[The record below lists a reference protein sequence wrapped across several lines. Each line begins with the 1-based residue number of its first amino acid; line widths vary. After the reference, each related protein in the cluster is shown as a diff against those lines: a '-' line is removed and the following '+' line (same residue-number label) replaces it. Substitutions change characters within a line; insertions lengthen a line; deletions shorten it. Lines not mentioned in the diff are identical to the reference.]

1 MTLPDPKTYLPLI
14 ELAWRE
20 DYQYGDITS
29 EVSIPVGHSSK
40 GALVARESGIMAGMS
55 IVKDILG
62 YYDDKIELDIYV
74 KDGTEFEAG
83 QVLAELSGNTRTML
97 AAERVILNFLQRLCG
112 IATITAQ
119 YVNEV
124 SHTKTKICDTRK
136 TTPGWRTL
144 EKYAVRCG
152 GGTNH
157 RNSLYDA
164 VLVKDNHLA
173 SLGGESLKEKLST
186 MVQNVLLMDNKP
198 SFIEVEVD
206 NLEQLAQVLELDDI
220 DIVLLDNMSIDEM
233 KLAVEMRNNI
243 CSTGKKTQLEAS
255 GGITIEKLKDIAE
268 TGVDRISVGALTHA
282 VRNLDIALDM

>member
-29 EVSIPVGHSSK
+29 EVSIPAEHNSQ
-40 GALVARESGIMAGMS
+40 GALIAREDGCMAGMA
-55 IVKDILG
+55 IVKDIIN
-62 YYDDKIELDIYV
+62 YYDDKLVLDIYV
-74 KDGTEFEAG
+74 KDGSAFEAG
-83 QVLAELSGNTRTML
+83 QVLAEISGNTRTML
-97 AAERVILNFLQRLCG
+97 AAERVVLNFLQRLCG
-112 IATITAQ
+112 IATITAK

-124 SHTKTKICDTRK
+124 GHTKAKICDTRK
-136 TTPGWRTL
+136 TTPGWRML

-173 SLGGESLKEKLST
+173 ALGGESLKEKLAA
-186 MVQNVLLMDNKP
+186 MVQNVMMMDNKP
-198 SFIEVEVD
+198 KFIEVEVD
-206 NLEQLAQVLELDDI
+206 TLEQLSEVLDMDDI
-220 DIVLLDNMSIDEM
+220 DIILLDNMSVENM
-233 KLAVEMRNNI
+233 KLAVEMRNDK
-243 CSTGKKTQLEAS
+243 CSAGKKTLLEAS
-255 GGITIEKLKDIAE
+255 GGITFEKLKAIAE
-268 TGVDRISVGALTHA
+268 TGVDRISIGALTHA